1 YAVVNPSQGTRT
13 LHLPRLSPAQ
23 EPNIGGR
30 VLFQDAGFTPVL
42 EGDTIQLGPG
52 QLALVGFG
60 RYASAAY
67 DLGIEPDIRIPKS
80 IEPLP
85 ARFRYVEAAGGAET
99 SQGGLEIEA
108 EISPPSTGD
117 LRIIL
122 QQRDPDGSLVR
133 SHSVGKM
140 GQVFAIRAWQA
151 GRELP
156 VEIRYD
162 TIIWS

>member
-1 YAVVNPSQGTRT
+1 
-13 LHLPRLSPAQ
+13 
-23 EPNIGGR
+23 
-30 VLFQDAGFTPVL
+30 
-42 EGDTIQLGPG
+42 
-52 QLALVGFG
+52 
-60 RYASAAY
+60 
-67 DLGIEPDIRIPKS
+67 
-80 IEPLP
+80 
-85 ARFRYVEAAGGAET
+85 VEAAGGAET

-156 VEIRYD
+156 VEIRYG
-162 TIIWS
+162 TIIWSGLSWAVGEVQRDRLAPDKSVRIRLTSAESDPSLHLAGRVYRVEY